1 MLLRLRHQLDGELTR
16 RLAAADRSG
25 EAARLGGGSTAGW
38 LRRRRADRPPSRL
51 GAGTH
56 RTRPVRPATGH
67 RRCPVRGRHL
77 PDPRPG
83 TDPGRHP
90 QRAELA
96 DQHYTG
102 GMTQAE
108 TDLLHVAIL
117 ANPRHPGPRR
127 HQLAHTLD
135 PQQALTD
142 EQTRHAARA
151 LHVTRT
157 LGGHIDIAGTGE
169 AAGAEQSSPPSKPPP
184 APPAPATPAPQPNAA
199 TTPSSKSATRT

>member
-1 MLLRLRHQLDGELTR
+1 
-16 RLAAADRSG
+16 
-25 EAARLGGGSTAGW
+25 
-38 LRRRRADRPPSRL
+38 
-51 GAGTH
+51 
-56 RTRPVRPATGH
+56 
-67 RRCPVRGRHL
+67 
-77 PDPRPG
+77 
-83 TDPGRHP
+83 
-90 QRAELA
+90 
-96 DQHYTG
+96 
-102 GMTQAE
+102 MTQAE

-199 TTPSSKSATRT
+199 TTPSSKSATST